1 VIKRKIKLRLAT
13 GHAPSEDIANNWGSA
28 QAVFGEDKLRF
39 LPGKKNRKMTNLYYT
54 SYIPK
59 EILNSVKGDK
69 GIFQNYDYSK
79 FLDENCYN
87 LQMTKNE
94 LLNLKKFPLD
104 KDFVMKYDSIASIF
118 SDYFNFDEDI
128 FGIIETLIK
137 DSKKISSIIKYYYN
151 RIRPYQLAEKM
162 CLDIDNYMLDTMTSP
177 SFPSGHALQSHLIAN
192 YLGNIYPE
200 HKKNLLSLAKK
211 ICLSR
216 LSAKAHFL
224 SDIKFGKLIG
234 EDMADFLLNSNINL
248 NVKKMPYDEEKFKD
262 YVIRTFS
269 KDIAPDELKW
279 HTDGEDRTIIPLN
292 KSDWMIQ
299 IDNELPKLI
308 QGVIYI
314 PEGKYHRVIKGSTDL
329 KVKIIKEAKKTK
341 NVKKTKKVNK
351 SVIKTT
357 IKDLLGT
364 GIPKNIDK
372 AFDLAKKINMKVS
385 KILAE

>member
-1 VIKRKIKLRLAT
+1 
-13 GHAPSEDIANNWGSA
+13 
-28 QAVFGEDKLRF
+28 
-39 LPGKKNRKMTNLYYT
+39 MTNLYYT
-54 SYIPK
+54 PYIPK

-94 LLNLKKFPLD
+94 LLYLKKFPLD

-137 DSKKISSIIKYYYN
+137 DSKKITSIIKYYYN

>member
-1 VIKRKIKLRLAT
+1 
-13 GHAPSEDIANNWGSA
+13 
-28 QAVFGEDKLRF
+28 
-39 LPGKKNRKMTNLYYT
+39 MTNLHYS

-59 EILNSVKGDK
+59 EILKFVKGNK

-79 FLDENCYN
+79 FLDEDCYN

-94 LLNLKKFPLD
+94 LLYLNKFPLD
-104 KDFVMKYDSIASIF
+104 KDFVMKYDSVSSIF
-118 SDYFNFDEDI
+118 SDYFSFDENL
-128 FGIIETLIK
+128 FETIENLIK
-137 DSKKISSIIKYYYN
+137 DSHSIITIIKWYYN

-162 CLDIDNYMLDTMTSP
+162 CIDMDGYMLDTMVNP
-177 SFPSGHALQSHLIAN
+177 SFPSGHSTQSYLIAN

-211 ICLSR
+211 VCLSR
-216 LSAKAHFL
+216 LSAKAHFV

-234 EDMADFLLNSNINL
+234 EDMANFLLNSNISP
-248 NVKKMPYDEEKFKD
+248 NVKKMPYDEEKFKG

-269 KDIAPDELKW
+269 KDIAPEELKW
-279 HTDGEDRTIIPLN
+279 HTDAEDRTIISLN
-292 KSDWMIQ
+292 ESDWMIQ

-314 PEGKYHRVIKGSTDL
+314 PEGKYHRVIKGNTDL

-341 NVKKTKKVNK
+341 KVNK
-351 SVIKTT
+351 NIIKTK

-364 GIPKNIDK
+364 GMPKNINK
-372 AFDLAKKINMKVS
+372 AFDLAKKYNMKVS
-385 KILAE
+385 KILSE